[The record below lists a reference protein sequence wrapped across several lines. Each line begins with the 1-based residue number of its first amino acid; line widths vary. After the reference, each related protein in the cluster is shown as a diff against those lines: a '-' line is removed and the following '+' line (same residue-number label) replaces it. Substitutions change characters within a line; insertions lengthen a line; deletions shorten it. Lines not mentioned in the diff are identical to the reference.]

1 MRWRACDMMSG
12 MLLRASVTTTALLV
26 LAACSAPVE
35 TKKAEPAAPPS
46 AGSVQRIDP
55 AFDALVPADAK
66 IEKLAGDM
74 KFIEGPLWMPAGH
87 LLFSDVQGNVIYRW
101 NPGDKAASV
110 FLDKSGAD
118 SCDPPGAFC
127 GSNGLNLDKKGRVLI
142 CMHGRGKIMA
152 LEADGKQT
160 VVAEKFEGKR
170 LNSPN
175 DTAWKSDGSL
185 YFTDPPYGFP
195 KQDDDP
201 AKQLKFNG
209 VYRLNPDGK
218 LKLLYKEMTRPNGIG
233 FSPDEKT
240 LYVANSDP
248 AKKLWMKFA
257 VAADGSLK
265 DPKVFHDV
273 TAETAEGLP
282 DGLKLDKQ
290 GNLFATG
297 PGGVWVFSPEGKLL
311 GKIMPTEVPA
321 NVGWGDDGK
330 TLYMTA
336 RTGLYRIRLATEGV
350 KPGV

>member
-1 MRWRACDMMSG
+1 MIESMAKHPTLFLS
-12 MLLRASVTTTALLV
+12 LL
-26 LAACSAPVE
+26 LAAGCGTAPE
-35 TKKAEPAAPPS
+35 PKKAEAPPPS
-46 AGSVQRIDP
+46 AGTVERLDA
-55 AFDALVPADAK
+55 AFDALVPANAT
-66 IEKLAGDM
+66 IEKLAGGM

-87 LLFSDVQGNVIYRW
+87 LLFSDVVGNVIYKW
-101 NPGDKAASV
+101 APGDTAASV
-110 FLDKSGAD
+110 FLEKSGAD
-118 SCDPPGAFC
+118 ECAEGSFC
-127 GSNGLNLDKKGRVLI
+127 GSNGLTLDKQGRVLI
-142 CMHGRGKIMA
+142 AMHGRGRIAA
-152 LEADGKQT
+152 LGPDGKQT
-160 VVAEKFEGKR
+160 PVAEKYQGKR

-175 DTAWKSDGSL
+175 DMAWKSDGSL

-201 AKQLKFNG
+201 KKELKFNG
-209 VYRLNPDGK
+209 IYRLDPDGRIR
-218 LKLLYKEMTRPNGIG
+218 LLHKDMTRPNGIG

-257 VAADGSLK
+257 VAADGSLGA
-265 DPKVFHDV
+265 PSVLMDV
-273 TAETAEGLP
+273 TPETADGLP

-311 GKIMPTEVPA
+311 GKIKPSEVPA

-330 TLYMTA
+330 SLYMTA
-336 RTGLYRIRLATEGV
+336 RTGLYRIRLTTEGV

>member
-1 MRWRACDMMSG
+1 MLMR
-12 MLLRASVTTTALLV
+12 TALSATLMLA
-26 LAACSAPVE
+26 LAACSSAPVE
-35 TKKAEPAAPPS
+35 TKKEAPPAPPS
-46 AGSVQRIDP
+46 AGTVQRMDP

-66 IEKLAGDM
+66 IEKLAGGM
-74 KFIEGPLWMPAGH
+74 KFIEGPLWMPAGY
-87 LLFSDVQGNVIYRW
+87 LLFSDVQGNVIWRW
-101 NPGDKAASV
+101 NPGDAAAKV

-118 SCDPPGAFC
+118 ECPEGSYC
-127 GSNGLNLDKKGRVLI
+127 GSNGLNLDKKGRVI
-142 CMHGRGKIMA
+142 VCMHTRGKIVA
-152 LEADGKQT
+152 LEPDGKQT
-160 VVAEKFEGKR
+160 VLAEKYEGKR

-209 VYRLNPDGK
+209 VYRLNPNGK
-218 LKLLYKEMTRPNGIG
+218 LVLLYRGMSRPNGIG
-233 FSPDEKT
+233 FSPDEKS

-248 AKKLWMKFA
+248 AKKLWMKFP
-257 VAADGSLK
+257 VKPDGTLGE
-265 DPKVFHDV
+265 PKVFNDV

-290 GNLFATG
+290 GNVFATG
-297 PGGVWVFSPEGKLL
+297 PGGVWVFSPEGKVL

-330 TLYMTA
+330 SLYMTA
-336 RTGLYRIRLATEGV
+336 RSGLYRIRLATEGV
-350 KPGV
+350 KPGA

>member
-1 MRWRACDMMSG
+1 
-12 MLLRASVTTTALLV
+12 MLLRAAVTTAAMLMLS
-26 LAACSAPVE
+26 ACSGPVE
-35 TKKAEPAAPPS
+35 TKKEAAAPPPPP
-46 AGSVQRIDP
+46 AGTVARMDP

-87 LLFSDVQGNVIYRW
+87 LLFSDVQGNRIYRW

-110 FLDKSGAD
+110 FLENSGAD
-118 SCDPPGAFC
+118 ECAPGTYC

-142 CMHGRGKIMA
+142 CQHGRGRIAA

-160 VVAEKFEGKR
+160 VVVDKFEGKR

-185 YFTDPPYGFP
+185 YFTDPPYGFA

-201 AKQLKFNG
+201 AKQLKYNG
-209 VYRLNPDGK
+209 VFRLNPDGK
-218 LKLLYKEMTRPNGIG
+218 LKLLYRGMTRPNGIG

-248 AKKLWMKFA
+248 AKKLWMKFT

-265 DPKVFHDV
+265 DPKVFYDV
-273 TAETAEGLP
+273 TAETADGLP
-282 DGLKLDKQ
+282 DGLKLDKK
-290 GNLFATG
+290 GNVFATG
-297 PGGVWVFSPEGKLL
+297 PGGVWVFSPEGKVL
-311 GKIMPTEVPA
+311 GKIMPTEGPA

-336 RTGLYRIRLATEGV
+336 RTGLYRIRLAAEGTL
-350 KPGV
+350 PGM